1 MCTMTVELLDSQCQ
15 WLLKCLG
22 GTQMMQDFVLKR
34 RLQKR
39 KGCWQKEKKRKKNG
53 NKNGYKDG
61 LTFAPMLHLPFP
73 PPKGISFLRRL
84 GYPFLYRVYFLSLRH
99 SYRGCCDSAKIYRRS
114 YKRNIYWTKQAQEI
128 KETSPPRHFTTGSNP
143 FLKSQTLDFPVS
155 LLTISQCYQTDQ
167 KLGLS

>member
-1 MCTMTVELLDSQCQ
+1 MSMAFKMPWRYIDDVGFCFE
-15 WLLKCLG
+15 KEAA
-22 GTQMMQDFVLKR
+22 K
-34 RLQKR
+34 K
-39 KGCWQKEKKRKKNG
+39 KGFWQKEKKKKKKNG

-114 YKRNIYWTKQAQEI
+114 YKRNILDQVG
-128 KETSPPRHFTTGSNP
+128 PR
-143 FLKSQTLDFPVS
+143 D
-155 LLTISQCYQTDQ
+155 
-167 KLGLS
+167 